1 MDRPAPKFDRMLLL
15 NATCRANRRVEDAL
29 ELARKLQEDPD
40 RKARLAAQ
48 RCKSCFYF
56 RSMGGSSCTTQPCAC
71 CAKPEGYGS
80 TNTDVFC
87 LACAKEHDLCKHCG
101 GDLEM
106 RERRRKW
113 PV

>member
-15 NATCRANRRVEDAL
+15 TATGRANRRCADAI
-29 ELARKLQEDPD
+29 ELARKLLDDTD

-56 RSMGGSSCTTQPCAC
+56 RSMGSASCTSQPCAC

-80 TNTDVFC
+80 TNTDVLC
-87 LACAKEHDLCKHCG
+87 LACAKEHSLCKKCG

-106 RERRRKW
+106 RELRRKW